1 MPPLIAAPKS
11 DLPGIQNLAG
21 HYDKPEKLTTLTTG
35 IYTCQVCR
43 HPCWHWPQSG
53 FAPQRHV

>member
-1 MPPLIAAPKS
+1 MPYRAAGKS

-21 HYDKPEKLTTLTTG
+21 RFLLKEKLTTLTTG

-43 HPCWHWPQSG
+43 RPDARRDLVLS
-53 FAPQRHV
+53 